1 MCRSAYKNLRGLG
14 FRNRSLCKA
23 TFYYLRFGRPNDC
36 GFTSSKRHRRSFR
49 KLCKHYIYIY
59 CQEKYTKT
67 PKKLSGENNLSM
79 NSTPDNLTENDDLY
93 IIKEVKFFVIALKYF
108 FNTLPTLCK
117 MCYTKLKYS
126 NRSTAPEKVYRRW
139 FEITRKDTGRKEKS
153 NHHHR

>member
-1 MCRSAYKNLRGLG
+1 MRTKICVVWD
-14 FRNRSLCKA
+14 
-23 TFYYLRFGRPNDC
+23 FGTAVC
-36 GFTSSKRHRRSFR
+36 AKQHFITSDLEDRTIVVLQVQKDIGGHSEN
-49 KLCKHYIYIY
+49 YVNIIYIY